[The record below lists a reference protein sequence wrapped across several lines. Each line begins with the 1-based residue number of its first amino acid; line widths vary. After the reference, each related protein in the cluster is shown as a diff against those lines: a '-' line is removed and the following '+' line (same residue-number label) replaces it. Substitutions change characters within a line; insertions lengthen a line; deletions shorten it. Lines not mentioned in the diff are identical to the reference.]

1 MKKRNPIIT
10 GLLNAL
16 IPGSG
21 HVYVNKAWGRFVP
34 IFIGYCILIYV
45 AYLLGNA
52 IQNLRNSPLPA
63 GLMPGLLILAV
74 LASLFFSGMK
84 ISNIRNDETK
94 EAAYYES
101 RRTNLPQDNE
111 STKLKKLSKQRE
123 DGLISNEQYDS
134 KKADIESK
142 K

>member
-1 MKKRNPIIT
+1 MKKRNSIIT

-21 HVYVNKAWGRFVP
+21 HLYVNNDWGRFIPV
-34 IFIGYCILIYV
+34 FIGYSILLF
-45 AYLLGNA
+45 ATYLLGNA
-52 IQNLRNSPLPA
+52 IQNLRNSALPA
-63 GLMPGLLILAV
+63 GLLPGLLILAV
-74 LASLFFSGMK
+74 LVLLFFSGMK
-84 ISNIRNDETK
+84 ISNIRNNETT

-101 RRTNLPQDNE
+101 RRTNSPQDNE
-111 STKLKKLSKQRE
+111 STKLNKLSKQRE
-123 DGLISNEQYDS
+123 EGLISNEQYDS